1 MDGRVRNVPYT
12 TYVNGNQFFFPFLP
26 PPHSPECKRPIKQL
40 ELKIGLLAEN
50 DRGSLCLVKCNQS
63 GDKGTISAV

>member
-1 MDGRVRNVPYT
+1 MATNFS
-12 TYVNGNQFFFPFLP
+12 FFFL
-26 PPHSPECKRPIKQL
+26 SPECKRPIKQL

-50 DRGSLCLVKCNQS
+50 ERGSLCLVKCNQS

>member
-12 TYVNGNQFFFPFLP
+12 TYVNGNHFFFF
-26 PPHSPECKRPIKQL
+26 SPECKRPIKQL

>member
-12 TYVNGNQFFFPFLP
+12 TYVNGNQHFFFFFP
-26 PPHSPECKRPIKQL
+26 PECKRPIKQL

-50 DRGSLCLVKCNQS
+50 ERGSLCLVKCNQS